1 MITEDIMRTEK
12 IAQLKQ
18 LYHDTLLEDIVPFW
32 VNSDLID
39 QEYGGFIIS
48 GICTVDPASSWS
60 MI

>member
-39 QEYGGFIIS
+39 QEYGGVYYFRDLY
-48 GICTVDPASSWS
+48 GRPC
-60 MI
+60 